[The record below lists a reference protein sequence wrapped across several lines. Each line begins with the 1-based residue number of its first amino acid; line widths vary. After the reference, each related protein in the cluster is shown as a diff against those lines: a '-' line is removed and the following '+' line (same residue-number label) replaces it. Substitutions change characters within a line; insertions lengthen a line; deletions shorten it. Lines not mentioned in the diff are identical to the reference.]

1 MSALLHLAYLQA
13 QRIINKVQT
22 MKLNTQVPEKIDRD
36 RYLDVH
42 SIFHTIQGEGPYC
55 GHPAVFIRLAGCNLQ
70 CPGCDTEYTKGR
82 HRMRHG
88 EIWDV
93 IVKKTGEAK
102 TSLIVITGGEP
113 FRQPEVVQLINWLI
127 DFKGYKVQ
135 IETNGTMQIPL
146 ELHNEATVVCSPKAA
161 KIHPSVGVRAN
172 AFKYV
177 LQAGNMCEEDGLP
190 LQALMHR
197 ATPHIARPPSHY
209 RGPIYLQPMDEQDAI
224 ANKRNIQAVVA
235 SCQLHGYIVQ
245 LQVHK
250 YLEVE

>member
-1 MSALLHLAYLQA
+1 MSAILHLSYLQA
-13 QRIINKVQT
+13 LRIIHREHT
-22 MKLNTQVPEKIDRD
+22 MKLNTQEPEKIDRD
-36 RYLDVH
+36 RHLDVH

-82 HRMRHG
+82 QRMMHHQILDEVRAKRG
-88 EIWDV
+88 D
-93 IVKKTGEAK
+93 AK

-113 FRQPEVVQLINWLI
+113 FRQPEVVNLINWLI
-127 DFKGYKVQ
+127 DTKGFKVQ

-146 ELHNEATVVCSPKAA
+146 ELHHQATVVCSPKAA
-161 KIHPSVGVRAN
+161 KIHPSVAARAN

-177 LQAGNMCEEDGLP
+177 LQAGNMREEDGLP

-197 ATPHIARPPSHY
+197 ATPHIARPPAHY
-209 RGPIYLQPMDEQDAI
+209 RGPIYLQPMDEQDAA